1 MRKEQTIPVDY
12 ESPEIKTV
20 EIVVEQAILSG
31 SILPG
36 LEEDDWV

>member
-20 EIVVEQAILSG
+20 EIVVEQAIRIG
-31 SILPG
+31 STLPG